1 MKRLF
6 VGLFVLVSLSMSA
19 QQYQSIDLLEYNL
32 TQDSIRFYMLEYLN
46 EFRVKNHKQSLTYD
60 SALNVGA
67 LNHSLYLACHNEFT
81 HIATKTNSPYF
92 TGRRPTQR
100 CGMPASENI
109 ASRWQYVSLNAT
121 PKQIAK
127 SLIEQWEQSPG
138 HRANMLADHR
148 YFGFGLSLRKHGGS
162 HLKLDVYAVQTFSGR
177 LEFK

>member
-6 VGLFVLVSLSMSA
+6 VGLFVLVSLSVSA
-19 QQYQSIDLLEYNL
+19 QQHQSIDLLEYNL

-46 EFRVKNHKQSLTYD
+46 EFRVKHYKRPLTYD

-100 CGMPASENI
+100 CGMPASENV
-109 ASRWQYVSLNAT
+109 ATRWQYVSLNAT

-127 SLIEQWEQSPG
+127 SLIEQWERSPG
-138 HRANMLADHR
+138 HRENMLADHR
-148 YFGFGLSLRKHGGS
+148 YFGFGLSLRKHDGS
-162 HLKLDVYAVQTFSGR
+162 HGMLDVYAVQTFSGR